1 MRKPFVLIVVFT
13 HLLFALTAEAEEE
26 ASRRHQVEEVV
37 VTATRTERKTE
48 ETPAGVAVITEEDL
62 ETTRLL
68 GVKEA
73 LTGIAGVQSE
83 TRNEGYDAR
92 LIIRGAG
99 LKARYGVREIMVLLD
114 GVPITDPDGLTR
126 LDFVDT
132 QLIERVDVVK
142 GPNSTLYGANAAGGV
157 INIITKSPYEEIKS
171 AKGGYG
177 DNNTQLYNLI
187 LGDNLGE
194 TYFTL
199 SGTRKSSDGW
209 RERNNFNSNQA
220 GIKLGRLLADGT
232 PAEVNF
238 FYTNADLQLP
248 GTLSQSQFDEDPSQ
262 RTDQP
267 WRHSSRD
274 SNVYFTSLRAEKL
287 LGSFTLKPLF
297 YFQKWDHFH
306 PVTGSINDGGADI
319 FGGDVQGDL
328 RHNLFGFDGLLTAG
342 ITAQYDRSDNDKYA
356 YQDVLVNPFSG
367 RIVAT
372 LSDNKGDLIET
383 DKDRITKWGVYVQ
396 ESLRPTPKWILDL
409 GIRFDQVRFD
419 LSADVYQ
426 EYSYSAG
433 NYVPPAQ
440 GSIKVNKTFEMVS
453 PRIGVVY
460 KLAEGFNLYGN
471 ISTGFQTPQSS
482 ELQDNENLDPSI
494 TINYEA
500 GVKARHP
507 GGHSFDLSAFYMD
520 VDDEIVLTRLADGGT
535 SYSNAGETIKKGIE
549 VSAEIQSA
557 KGLYLGGTYTYSDFE
572 YEKFDE
578 PVTVYNPALG
588 ISETLVF
595 DRSGNQLPYIPKH
608 QYSLYARYD
617 HPSGLRAQISTYTWG
632 SYYVDNANSEKYTG
646 YDFLTNLFAG
656 WEGEHWNFSFYVD
669 NVFDKKYA
677 IEVYKDTSGELRYYP
692 GAPRT
697 FFGKVA
703 YTF

>member
-1 MRKPFVLIVVFT
+1 MKRLFILI
-13 HLLFALTAEAEEE
+13 LLFSQLLIAMIAGAEEQVDT
-26 ASRRHQVEEVV
+26 RHQVEEVV

-48 ETPAGVAVITEEDL
+48 ETPAGVTVVTEEDL
-62 ETTRLL
+62 ETSRLL

-83 TRNEGYDAR
+83 TRNGGYDAR
-92 LIIRGAG
+92 LVIRGAG

-126 LDFVDT
+126 LDFIDT

-177 DNNTQLYNLI
+177 NYNTQLYNLI
-187 LGDNLGE
+187 FGDNVGE

-199 SGTRKSSDGW
+199 SGTRKSTDGW

-220 GIKLGRLLADGT
+220 GIKLARLLADGT
-232 PAEVNF
+232 SAELTF

-248 GTLSQSQFDEDPSQ
+248 GTLSQEQFDEDITQ

-267 WRHSSRD
+267 WRHSGRD
-274 SNVYFTSLRAEKL
+274 SNVYFSSLRAEKV
-287 LGSFTLKPLF
+287 LGSLTLKPLL
-297 YFQKWDHFH
+297 YFQRWDHFH
-306 PVTGSINDGGADI
+306 PVTGSINDGGAYI

-328 RHNLFGFDGLLTAG
+328 RHNLFGMEGLLTAG

-356 YQDVLVNPFSG
+356 YQDVQVNPFSG
-367 RIVAT
+367 RIIAT
-372 LSDNKGDLIET
+372 LSDNKGDLIDT

-396 ESLRPTPKWILDL
+396 ESLRPTHKWILDL
-409 GIRFDQVRFD
+409 GIRFDQVIFD
-419 LSADVYQ
+419 LSADVFQ
-426 EYSYSAG
+426 EFSYSAG
-433 NYVPPAQ
+433 NYVPPDEE
-440 GSIKVNKTFEMVS
+440 SIKVDKTFEMVS
-453 PRIGVVY
+453 PRLGLVY
-460 KLAEGFNLYGN
+460 TLTEGFNIYGT

-482 ELQDNENLDPSI
+482 ELQDNENLDPAT

-500 GVKARHP
+500 GIKARHP
-507 GGHSFDLSAFYMD
+507 RGHSFDLSAFYMD
-520 VDDEIVLTRLADGGT
+520 VDDEVVLTRLADGGT

-549 VSAEIQSA
+549 VAAEIQPA
-557 KGLYLGGTYTYSDFE
+557 QGLYLGGTYTYSDFE
-572 YEKFDE
+572 FEKFDE
-578 PVTVYNPALG
+578 PVTVFNPALG
-588 ISETLVF
+588 TSETLVF

-608 QYSLYARYD
+608 QYSLYARYK
-617 HPSGLRAQISTYTWG
+617 HPSGLKTQISAYTWG
-632 SYYVDNANSEKYTG
+632 EYYVDNANSEKYTG
-646 YDFLTNLFAG
+646 YDFLANLFVG
-656 WEGEHWNFSFYVD
+656 WETDHWDFTFDVN

-677 IEVYKDTSGELRYYP
+677 IEVYKDSSGELRYYP

-697 FFGKVA
+697 FFAKVT